1 MKIRILEKI
10 DQLLKDRKEEI
21 KEARKDGIKVVGYL
35 CCRVPVELIY
45 AHGMIPIRVGNA
57 APTHMALGK
66 EYIHQFTC
74 PYIKSVVGEFLDETS
89 FYHKN
94 IDIITGS
101 VICLTVSRAL
111 EVLKAYTGK
120 PTFPIHVPQLPPGNE
135 ETVYFTREVKWFSQ
149 ELEKQTGKKLDKG
162 KLLESIEL
170 YNNIKEDLEK
180 LYKTQSKDGSPL
192 TWPQL
197 FRLIHAGFLLDP
209 QRYQTLL
216 REVVEEVDTLGIQ
229 ETTENRARIML
240 SGSPVLPMDN
250 LLIDTIEGAGGRIVT
265 DTLCTGIRT
274 FDGLSIE
281 EPTIE
286 GIASTYLH
294 SCPCSS
300 AQDPDIEKD
309 RRLDHMLKLIK
320 ENQVDGVVYYCLR
333 FCDPFAFK
341 DDETKAVLAKKTGTP
356 LLPIHWEYGDSYGS
370 LWTRVEGFMEAIEIK
385 TKR

>member
-286 GIASTYLH
+286 GIA
-294 SCPCSS
+294 
-300 AQDPDIEKD
+300 
-309 RRLDHMLKLIK
+309 
-320 ENQVDGVVYYCLR
+320 
-333 FCDPFAFK
+333 
-341 DDETKAVLAKKTGTP
+341 
-356 LLPIHWEYGDSYGS
+356 
-370 LWTRVEGFMEAIEIK
+370 
-385 TKR
+385 